1 MKSRVTGDCHA
12 RFRENAGVRFPC
24 VTRLPASVQNRH
36 RQTNIKIKM
45 KDIIDKISSYN
56 IFNYLFP
63 GVLFV
68 IIAKHLTD
76 YNFVQEDNLLGA
88 FLYYFIGMVISRFG
102 SVIIEPILKKMK
114 FLKFRE
120 YNRYVNASKKD
131 PKLELLSEVNNTYRT
146 LNSMMISLLFLKIYN
161 SIETKFEFDS
171 SVSLIILTILV
182 FILFIF
188 SYRKQTNYIT
198 KRIDANEQTTT

>member
-1 MKSRVTGDCHA
+1 
-12 RFRENAGVRFPC
+12 
-24 VTRLPASVQNRH
+24 
-36 RQTNIKIKM
+36 M

-68 IIAKHLTD
+68 IIAKHFTD
-76 YNFVQEDNLLGA
+76 YILVQEDNLLGA
-88 FLYYFIGMVISRFG
+88 FLYYFIGMIISRFG
-102 SVIIEPILKKMK
+102 SLIIEPILKKIK

-131 PKLELLSEVNNTYRT
+131 SKLELLSEVNNTYRT
-146 LNSMMISLLFLKIYN
+146 LNSMIISLLFLKIYN
-161 SIETKFEFDS
+161 SIEAKFEIDS
-171 SVSLIILTILV
+171 SVSLIIFTV
-182 FILFIF
+182 FVFLLFIY

-198 KRIDANEQTTT
+198 KRIDANEQITT

>member
-1 MKSRVTGDCHA
+1 MLKIPAFGNTLTVTCKRSAESR
-12 RFRENAGVRFPC
+12 
-24 VTRLPASVQNRH
+24 
-36 RQTNIKIKM
+36 IKYNFKT
-45 KDIIDKISSYN
+45 KVKEIIDKISSYN

-68 IIAKHLTD
+68 IIAKRLTT
-76 YNFVQEDNLLGA
+76 YNLVQDDNLMGA
-88 FLYYFIGMVISRFG
+88 FLYYFIGMIISRFG
-102 SVIIEPILKKMK
+102 SVIIEPILKKIK

-131 PKLELLSEVNNTYRT
+131 PKLELFSEVNNTYRT
-146 LNSMMISLLFLKIYN
+146 LNSMMISLLILKIYN
-161 SIETKFEFDS
+161 YIETKFTLDS
-171 SVSLIILTILV
+171 SISLVILTIVV

-198 KRIDANEQTTT
+198 KRIDANEQTTI

>member
-1 MKSRVTGDCHA
+1 MK
-12 RFRENAGVRFPC
+12 E
-24 VTRLPASVQNRH
+24 
-36 RQTNIKIKM
+36 
-45 KDIIDKISSYN
+45 IIDKISSYN

-68 IIAKHLTD
+68 IIAKYLTD
-76 YNFVQEDNLLGA
+76 YNFVQDDNLLGA

-102 SVIIEPILKKMK
+102 SVILEPILKKVK

-120 YNRYVNASKKD
+120 YYRYVNASKKD
-131 PKLELLSEVNNTYRT
+131 TKLELLSEVNNTYRT
-146 LNSMMISLLFLKIYN
+146 LNSMMVSLLFLKFYN
-161 SIETKFEFDS
+161 YIEKKFTLDS
-171 SVSLIILTILV
+171 SVSLVVLTIIV

-198 KRIDANEQTTT
+198 KRIDANEQTTV

>member
-1 MKSRVTGDCHA
+1 MK
-12 RFRENAGVRFPC
+12 E
-24 VTRLPASVQNRH
+24 
-36 RQTNIKIKM
+36 
-45 KDIIDKISSYN
+45 IIDKISSYN

-68 IIAKHLTD
+68 IIAKRLTT
-76 YNFVQEDNLLGA
+76 YNLVQDDNLMGA
-88 FLYYFIGMVISRFG
+88 FLYYFIGMIISRFG
-102 SVIIEPILKKMK
+102 SVIIEPILKKIK

-131 PKLELLSEVNNTYRT
+131 PKLELFSEVNNTYRT
-146 LNSMMISLLFLKIYN
+146 LNSMMISLLILKIYN
-161 SIETKFEFDS
+161 YIETKFTLDS
-171 SVSLIILTILV
+171 SISLVILTIVV

-198 KRIDANEQTTT
+198 KRIDANEQTTA

>member
-1 MKSRVTGDCHA
+1 MLKIPAFAKRQNVTCKRSAESR
-12 RFRENAGVRFPC
+12 
-24 VTRLPASVQNRH
+24 
-36 RQTNIKIKM
+36 IKYNFKT
-45 KDIIDKISSYN
+45 KVKEIIDKISSYN

-68 IIAKHLTD
+68 IIAKRLTT
-76 YNFVQEDNLLGA
+76 YNLVQDDNLMGA
-88 FLYYFIGMVISRFG
+88 FLYYFIGMIISRFG
-102 SVIIEPILKKMK
+102 SVIIEPILKKIK

-131 PKLELLSEVNNTYRT
+131 PKLELFSEVNNTYRT
-146 LNSMMISLLFLKIYN
+146 LNSMMISLLILKIYN
-161 SIETKFEFDS
+161 YIETKFTLDS
-171 SVSLIILTILV
+171 SISLVILTIVV

-198 KRIDANEQTTT
+198 KRIDANEQTTI

>member
-1 MKSRVTGDCHA
+1 
-12 RFRENAGVRFPC
+12 
-24 VTRLPASVQNRH
+24 
-36 RQTNIKIKM
+36 M

-56 IFNYLFP
+56 IFNYLLP

-76 YNFVQEDNLLGA
+76 FNFIQDENLLGA
-88 FLYYFIGMVISRFG
+88 FLYYFIGMVVSRFG
-102 SVIIEPILKKMK
+102 SIIIEPFLKKIK

-120 YNRYVNASKKD
+120 YSKYVNASKKD
-131 PKLELLSEVNNTYRT
+131 SKIELLSEVNNTYRT
-146 LNSMMISLLFLKIYN
+146 LNSMMVLLLLLKTYNLIYNRFKLDSTISL
-161 SIETKFEFDS
+161 
-171 SVSLIILTILV
+171 VILTVLI

-198 KRIDANEQTTT
+198 KRIDANEQTT

>member
-1 MKSRVTGDCHA
+1 
-12 RFRENAGVRFPC
+12 
-24 VTRLPASVQNRH
+24 
-36 RQTNIKIKM
+36 M

-68 IIAKHLTD
+68 VIAKYLTD
-76 YNFVQEDNLLGA
+76 FNFIQENNLLGA

-102 SVIIEPILKKMK
+102 SVIIEPILKKIK

-120 YNRYVNASKKD
+120 YKRYVNASKKD
-131 PKLELLSEVNNTYRT
+131 PKIELLSQVNNTYRT
-146 LNSMMISLLFLKIYN
+146 LNSMMIILLFLKIYN
-161 SIETKFEFDS
+161 ILSIKFEFDIP
-171 SVSLIILTILV
+171 VSLVVLTILI
-182 FILFIF
+182 FLLFIF

-198 KRIDANEQTTT
+198 KRIDANE